1 VGKAGWSESAPRPG
15 SAAYVCR
22 CFASKE
28 NSVMGRRVA
37 MVTLT
42 TIPDPRRLG
51 WSSRVDLGHVIGEL
65 PEVLSDTY

>member
-1 VGKAGWSESAPRPG
+1 
-15 SAAYVCR
+15 
-22 CFASKE
+22 
-28 NSVMGRRVA
+28 MGRRVA